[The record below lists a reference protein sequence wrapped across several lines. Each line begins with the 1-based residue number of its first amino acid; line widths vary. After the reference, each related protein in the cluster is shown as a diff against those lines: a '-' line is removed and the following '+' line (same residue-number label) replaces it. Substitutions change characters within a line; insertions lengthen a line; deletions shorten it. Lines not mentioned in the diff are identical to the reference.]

1 MAERLR
7 TRIARRLGIWRLW
20 VEDHFAAYIALSSSI
35 LLLTSFW
42 IAREV
47 ASNALEAGY
56 DNRLISLEQCERGN
70 LSRESL
76 LRNTLDTAQGS
87 EERAKAWRD
96 LIEGQS
102 ALLGPAITAFA
113 QEQARA
119 NHAEA
124 ARLRMNARAFADAQA
139 DISLHPNGTTLERAE
154 VACNKVHPLPA
165 EYGDQLPTPELPV
178 TKED

>member
-7 TRIARRLGIWRLW
+7 TRIRARLRVWQLW
-20 VEDHFAAYIALSSSI
+20 VEDHFATYIAIATSI

-70 LSRESL
+70 ISRGVI

-87 EERAKAWRD
+87 QDRAQAWRD
-96 LIEGQS
+96 LIEGQ
-102 ALLGPAITAFA
+102 AVVLGPAITAFA

-124 ARLRMNARAFADAQA
+124 DRLYKNARAFADAQR
-139 DISLHPNGTTLERAE
+139 DISAHPSGGTLKRAVVDCE
-154 VACNKVHPLPA
+154 AVHPLPA
-165 EYGDQLPTPELPV
+165 EYGDQLPTPELPL
-178 TKED
+178 ED